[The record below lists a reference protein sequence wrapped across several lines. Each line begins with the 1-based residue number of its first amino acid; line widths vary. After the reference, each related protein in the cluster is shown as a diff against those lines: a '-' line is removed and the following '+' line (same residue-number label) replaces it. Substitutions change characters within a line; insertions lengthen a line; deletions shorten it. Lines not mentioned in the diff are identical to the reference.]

1 MALPTKKAARRQ
13 SHNKGD
19 VPGSGLTSLADLP
32 RQIRIQRQKAV
43 LKERLKVPPVINQFY
58 NPVSKNL
65 THEIL
70 NLARKYS
77 PESPEARKNRL
88 AEAAKA
94 KSENKPVPEPPK
106 KLTVISGIRHI
117 AGLIE
122 KKKAKFVVIANDVE
136 PIELVVWMPTLCHK
150 MGIPYAIVRTRSEL
164 GKIVHLK
171 KTAALC
177 FTDVEAADKATFDKI
192 LQAVASEVDYEKAMK
207 TYGGGVQRKKE

>member
-1 MALPTKKAARRQ
+1 MALPEKKAARRQ
-13 SHNKGD
+13 HHGRSK
-19 VPGSGLTSLADLP
+19 VPDFDLTPLVKWP
-32 RQIRIQRQKAV
+32 KQVRIQRQKAV

-70 NLARKYS
+70 NFARKYS
-77 PESPEARKNRL
+77 PETPEARKNRL

-106 KLTVISGIRHI
+106 KLTVISGIRHVT
-117 AGLIE
+117 GLIE
-122 KKKAKFVVIANDVE
+122 KKKAKFVIIANDVD

-150 MGIPYAIVRTRSEL
+150 MGIPYAIVRTKSEL
-164 GKIVHLK
+164 GRIVHLK
-171 KTAALC
+171 KTGVLC
-177 FTDVEAADKATFDKI
+177 FTDVETADKATFDKI

-207 TYGGGVQRKKE
+207 TYGGGVRGKKE